1 MKKCFSYLLK
11 MMSEEIFL
19 IKKVEIVEERGKFLV
34 LLYICFRDGR
44 INVKNVDKKLLD
56 FLKKRYVIEFEDED
70 LLKYCESMVGYY
82 LLIDE
87 NGFFEFD
94 LNIMKKIVFVSL
106 VNDCIVFVKEYCKND
121 YFKYVINK
129 KDYSCFRN
137 VEDYYKECFI
147 KV

>member
-11 MMSEEIFL
+11 LMSEEIFL
-19 IKKVEIVEERGKFLV
+19 IKEVDIVEEIGKFLV
-34 LLYICFRDGR
+34 LLYMCFWDGR
-44 INVKNVDKKLLD
+44 INVKNFDRKLFD
-56 FLKKRYVIEFEDED
+56 FLKERYVFEFEDED
-70 LLKYCESMVGYY
+70 LLKYCGSMVGYY

-87 NGFFEFD
+87 NGCFEFE

-106 VNDCIVFVKEYCKND
+106 VNDDIVFVKKYCKND

-129 KDYSCFRN
+129 KDFCFRN
-137 VEDYYKECFI
+137 VEEWYIECFM

>member
-11 MMSEEIFL
+11 LMSEEIYL
-19 IKKVEIVEERGKFLV
+19 IKEVEIIEERGKFLV
-34 LLYICFRDGR
+34 LLYMCFRDGR

-56 FLKKRYVIEFEDED
+56 FLKERYVFEFMDED

-87 NGFFEFD
+87 NGCFEFE
-94 LNIMKKIVFVSL
+94 LNIMKKIVFVCL
-106 VNDCIVFVKEYCKND
+106 VNDCIVFVKKYCKND
-121 YFKYVINK
+121 YLKYVINK
-129 KDYSCFRN
+129 IDVCFIN
-137 VEDYYKECFI
+137 VEEWYIECFM